1 MTILKE
7 NQYYYKT
14 DLQTICRQYGWPTS
28 GTKAQLLARI
38 ESDGRQEINQIT
50 SSHKAE
56 LTVDQISPEMP
67 LINSGFSFNQVV
79 RDYFTNYYQVDNFHF
94 TKQMATLRRLAQKN
108 QDASIC
114 VSDLMD
120 IYEGK
125 RFGSLNDEDE
135 ASYQWNN
142 FVHDFFADSSLP
154 VEKNLRLAAQLWYFV
169 KTRPQEN
176 SYTSDLWRQYQAQ
189 QK

>member
-14 DLQTICRQYGWPTS
+14 DLQTICRQHGWPTS

-38 ESDGRQEINQIT
+38 ESDGRQKIT
-50 SSHKAE
+50 QFAENHKTE
-56 LTVDQISPEMP
+56 LTVDQISPETP
-67 LINSGFSFNQVV
+67 LINSGFAFNQVA
-79 RDYFTNYYQVDNFHF
+79 RDYFASYYQVDTFHF

-108 QDASIC
+108 QDSSIR

-125 RFGSLNDEDE
+125 RFGKLNAEDE

-142 FVHDFFADSSLP
+142 FVHDFFADDSLP
-154 VEKNLRLAAQLWYFV
+154 VEKICIWRL
-169 KTRPQEN
+169 
-176 SYTSDLWRQYQAQ
+176 SYGIL
-189 QK
+189 